1 MGLNVSNGK
10 RIFLQVSD
18 GKFVRQFKQPTE
30 RSVERINKNK
40 QVVHE
45 EFYDSLTAKISDISI
60 KENEY
65 GRFWKITLTDGDAD
79 YIIDMN
85 YTGGYAISFL
95 RALPNADINEVVTL
109 TPKVY
114 IEGEKKKSVMFI
126 NQFGKGLKHFWT
138 KDNPGDLPEM
148 KEIKVNG
155 KKTWDSSDRLAFL
168 EDFVKNQVL
177 SKISAEK
184 QGNAAD
190 TEIDP
195 VEEDDSDVPF

>member
-10 RIFLQVSD
+10 RIYLQVSD
-18 GKFVRQFKQPTE
+18 GKFVRQFKQPTAN
-30 RSVERINKNK
+30 SVERINKNK

-65 GRFWKITLTDGDAD
+65 GRFWKVTLTDGDAD
-79 YIIDMN
+79 YVIDMN

-95 RALPNADINEVVTL
+95 RALPNADINENVTL

-114 IEGEKKKSVMFI
+114 VEGEKKKSVMFI

-138 KDNPGDLPEM
+138 KDNPGDLPEL

-168 EDFVKNQVL
+168 EDYVKDVIL
-177 SKISAEK
+177 KKVSSTK
-184 QGNAAD
+184 QAASD
-190 TEIDP
+190 EADI
-195 VEEDDSDVPF
+195 EDDGDSDVPF